1 MCLLLLHYR
10 PKASGVSD
18 EATTFVETH
27 QVLNKL
33 FEVDLRGVND
43 ASGVLKV
50 RDKNPL
56 WIMKIK
62 NKFRPMIFYPGK
74 AVFLDTSPEAA
85 QEWEKYTVTTAELAA
100 ETAKHIAA

>member
-1 MCLLLLHYR
+1 MFLLLLHYR

-18 EATTFVETH
+18 EASTFVETH

-50 RDKNPL
+50 RDKNT
-56 WIMKIK
+56 MEST
-62 NKFRPMIFYPGK
+62 
-74 AVFLDTSPEAA
+74 LDISSRLTSLYRCNWTFWLLYRLVKRVGASSINE
-85 QEWEKYTVTTAELAA
+85 EKTR
-100 ETAKHIAA
+100 